1 LGKQQGFLGGNMEK
15 NRYVFWG
22 LVITTLISALDSNIM
37 QTASP
42 TIARQLGGMNLFA
55 WIFVVYMLAS
65 TITVPLYGKLS
76 DMYGR
81 KKLLMIA
88 VGLFTLG
95 SILAGMANSMV
106 LLVICRGV
114 QGLGAGGMLTLSL
127 IIVGDLFTIEKRGK
141 IQAVFSSIWAIS
153 SIVGPVLGSFFVQTL
168 TWRWIFFIN
177 IPIGIATVLCLIPYK
192 EKVGFSKTLIDY
204 KGFLIFGIST
214 TLLLVS
220 TNVSNAFWYFIIG
233 LIGLVLF
240 VFVERK
246 VKEPFLPVSLFKNK
260 GILIV
265 NLFMLFYSG
274 SFFGTSNFI
283 PLYLQQGSHMSIYK
297 SGLILLSIAIG
308 WMFGSIPAG
317 RWIINFGFKNLF
329 IIGSFVTTL
338 SGLLLYLFIDD
349 VSYLVLFAILLVQG
363 FSFGLLFAVGTIA
376 SQELAEPEIKGISTS
391 LQMFLRNI
399 GTSIGVTVMGVLI
412 NHAAT
417 ILIGMKNVFLF
428 ALLLSI
434 ITIIFS
440 FLIPTKETVLKEV
453 TE

>member
-1 LGKQQGFLGGNMEK
+1 MEK

-42 TIARQLGGMNLFA
+42 TIAKQLGGMQLFA

-81 KKLLMIA
+81 KRLLIIA
-88 VGLFTLG
+88 VALFTFG
-95 SILAGMANSMV
+95 SVLAGVANSMV
-106 LLVICRGV
+106 ILVICRGV
-114 QGLGAGGMLTLSL
+114 QGLGAGGMLTLSM
-127 IIVGDLFTIEKRGK
+127 IIVGDLFTIEKRGQ

-153 SIVGPVLGSFFVQTL
+153 SIIGPVLGSFFVQTL

-177 IPIGIATVLCLIPYK
+177 IPIGVATVLCLIPYQ
-192 EKVGFSKTLIDY
+192 EKLSFKKTFIDY
-204 KGFLIFGIST
+204 KGFVIFGIST
-214 TLLLVS
+214 SLLLLS
-220 TNVSNAFWYFIIG
+220 TNVSNAMWYLILGIIG
-233 LIGLVLF
+233 LIIFIL
-240 VFVERK
+240 VERN
-246 VKEPFLPVSLFKNK
+246 VTEPFLPVSLFKNK
-260 GILIV
+260 GLLFV

-283 PLYLQQGSHMSIYK
+283 PLYLQQGHHMSIYK
-297 SGLILLSIAIG
+297 SGLILLSIAVG
-308 WMFGSIPAG
+308 WLFGSTPAG
-317 RWIINFGFKNLF
+317 NWIIHFGFKNLF
-329 IIGSFVTTL
+329 IMGSFITAISGFMLYFFINHL
-338 SGLLLYLFIDD
+338 SYSELF
-349 VSYLVLFAILLVQG
+349 FILLVQG

-376 SQELAEPEIKGISTS
+376 SQELAEPSIKGISTS

-399 GTSIGVTVMGVLI
+399 GTSIGVTIMGVLI
-412 NHAAT
+412 NRAAS
-417 ILIGMKNVFLF
+417 IMIGMKNVFLF

-434 ITIIFS
+434 LTIIFS
-440 FLIPTKETVLKEV
+440 FLIPSKDTALNEIT